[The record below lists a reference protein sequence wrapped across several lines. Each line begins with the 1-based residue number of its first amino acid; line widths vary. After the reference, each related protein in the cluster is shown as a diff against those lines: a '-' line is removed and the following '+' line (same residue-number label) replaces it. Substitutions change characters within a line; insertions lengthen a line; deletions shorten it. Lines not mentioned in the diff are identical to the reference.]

1 MQRLSSAVQQAG
13 FHPPTTSKDSPRG
26 PRWTLSQLSYG
37 LLHRHLLKASPALPQ
52 PPLVQGSRRKG
63 PFVWET
69 QASDG
74 RCDLPYHR
82 DFSQVEMGNAVSDK
96 WPQRGCEKWRL
107 PRSENEP
114 SPATAA
120 TQVHRTV
127 KIIYIEASVFTD
139 IMTLSGSGVGGAEKE
154 TKQVGRRRMRYVS
167 AKRKRIRTALENVK
181 KMEWDSSSAVRLGGK
196 RQILIGFAR
205 RMQGRP
211 LVKEKQPSATV
222 QWREGREKI
231 AALTDN
237 HMGFR
242 LQIDSLFNIT
252 EQLQ

>member
-13 FHPPTTSKDSPRG
+13 FHPPTTSKDSPRV

-52 PPLVQGSRRKG
+52 PPLVQGLIPPSRRKG

-127 KIIYIEASVFTD
+127 KIIYIETSVFTD
-139 IMTLSGSGVGGAEKE
+139 IMTLSGSGGGL
-154 TKQVGRRRMRYVS
+154 R
-167 AKRKRIRTALENVK
+167 RKRSKWGGDGCATSAWKGKENGARQQICGETRREEADFDWIRTENARTAVGERETTISSGT
-181 KMEWDSSSAVRLGGK
+181 ME
-196 RQILIGFAR
+196 
-205 RMQGRP
+205 GRP
-211 LVKEKQPSATV
+211 
-222 QWREGREKI
+222 RENCCADR
-231 AALTDN
+231 
-237 HMGFR
+237 
-242 LQIDSLFNIT
+242 
-252 EQLQ
+252 

>member
-37 LLHRHLLKASPALPQ
+37 MLHRHLLKASPALPQ
-52 PPLVQGSRRKG
+52 PPLVQGLIPPSRRKG

-139 IMTLSGSGVGGAEKE
+139 IMTLSGSGGAEKE
-154 TKQVGRRRMRYVS
+154 TKRVGRRRMRYVS
-167 AKRKRIRTALENVK
+167 AKRKRKWSETADLR
-181 KMEWDSSSAVRLGGK
+181 WDSEGRGRFWLDSHGECKDGRWWKRNNHQLRNNGGK
-196 RQILIGFAR
+196 AERKLLRWQI
-205 RMQGRP
+205 
-211 LVKEKQPSATV
+211 
-222 QWREGREKI
+222 
-231 AALTDN
+231 
-237 HMGFR
+237 
-242 LQIDSLFNIT
+242 IT
-252 EQLQ
+252 WVSDCR